1 MKILIYDL
9 ETSSLCTKT
18 GYITELGF
26 ILIEDDKVIASRSIL
41 LKIPVNL
48 SSKITQLTGITD
60 SMLADKKPFEAFAP
74 YIKKLFESCDEI
86 IGHNIIGF
94 DNKILMSSFERAG
107 VNVRLPNSFDT
118 MTHYKSWFGKHP
130 TLNELHQQFCGEN
143 IINAHRAINDCKA
156 VYEILKADGYF
167 REPVDTR
174 MEEFLFED

>member
-1 MKILIYDL
+1 MKSLIYDL
-9 ETSSLCTKT
+9 ETNSLCTKT
-18 GYITELGF
+18 GYITEFGF
-26 ILIEDDKVIASRSIL
+26 ILVDDDKVIASRSTL
-41 LKIPVNL
+41 FKIPVKL
-48 SSKITQLTGITD
+48 SNNIVELTGITD
-60 SMLADKKPFEAFAP
+60 YMLADKKPFEAFAP

-94 DNKILMSSFERAG
+94 DNKFLMSSFERAG

-118 MTHYKSWFGKHP
+118 MNHYKTYFGKQP
-130 TLNELHQQFCGEN
+130 NLSELHNRFVGGGFE
-143 IINAHRAINDCKA
+143 AHRAINDCKA